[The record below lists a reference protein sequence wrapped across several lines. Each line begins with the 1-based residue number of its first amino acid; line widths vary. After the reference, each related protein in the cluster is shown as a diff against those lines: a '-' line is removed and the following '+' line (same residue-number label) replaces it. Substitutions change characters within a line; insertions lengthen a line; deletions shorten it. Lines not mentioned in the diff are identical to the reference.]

1 MIRVAASRIAAGSM
15 FVVIALLSSLPVQS
29 QSANVP
35 ENANRIV
42 RENSLPG
49 NPPAEWDIEGNGDP
63 SIEGFTADISINRG
77 GRVDFKIRTDAAE
90 YGIDVYRIGFYG
102 GNGARRI
109 ASMTVPGVLAQS
121 QPDCL
126 SELDTSLVDCG
137 NWRVSASWTVPADA
151 TPGVY
156 VARLARADTGGASH
170 VLFVVRDDESSSDIL
185 FQTSDT
191 TWHAYNYYG
200 GSSLYLGPWPARR
213 AYKVSYNRPIMLRDS
228 QESRESFWVNEY
240 PMVRWLE
247 ANGYDVS
254 YTTGVDTARRGHLL
268 KKHRVFMSVGHDE
281 YWSDEQRDNVEA
293 ARDAGVHL
301 AFFSGNSIFWRTRW
315 EPSIAPSGD
324 AYRTL
329 VSYKDTHEGR
339 KIDPSPI
346 YTGTWR
352 DARFSTHLG
361 GGRPE
366 NELKGSLFVANCCR
380 FDPIV
385 VSSEQGRTRFW
396 RHTELATLEAGR
408 SATVGLRTV
417 GYEWDGDVDNGFRP
431 PGLIRLSATI
441 LDIDSRLLDFG
452 SYFGAGRVM
461 HNLTLYRHR
470 SGALVFSTGTVQ
482 WAWAL
487 DATHDDPDA
496 QAAPV
501 DPRLQQATVNILAD
515 MSVRP
520 GSPHES
526 LVVSDASSDVT
537 PPVAIIEQPAELQ
550 EFTFHLPVRVSGSA
564 TDAGGVAAA
573 VEVSTNGG
581 ASWHPASG
589 VDRWTYEFAP
599 RERGY
604 FPILARAI
612 DDSGNIQPVATSVM
626 IDVSGY
632 SRPARAIAL
641 AGAVVLALVALGVLW
656 ARRRCLE
663 RRERQGLKRP

>member
-1 MIRVAASRIAAGSM
+1 MTQAVAHRIVAGSM
-15 FVVIALLSSLPVQS
+15 FVVIALLSLLPGH
-29 QSANVP
+29 APAAATP

-42 RENSLPG
+42 RENALPG
-49 NPPAEWDIEGNGDP
+49 HPPAEWDVEGNGDS
-63 SIEGFTADISINRG
+63 SIEGFTTDISINRG
-77 GRVDFKIRTDAAE
+77 ERVDFKIRTDASGYDIE
-90 YGIDVYRIGFYG
+90 IYRIGFYG
-102 GNGARRI
+102 GKGARRI
-109 ASMTVPGVLAQS
+109 ASMTVPGALAQS
-121 QPDCL
+121 QPDCRT
-126 SELDTSLVDCG
+126 DIKTGLVDCG
-137 NWRVSASWTVPADA
+137 NWRVSASWTVPADV

-156 VARLARADTGGASH
+156 VARLVRGDTRGASH
-170 VLFVVRDDESSSDIL
+170 VIFVVRDDESRSDIL

-191 TWHAYNYYG
+191 TWQAYNYYG
-200 GSSLYLGPWPARR
+200 GYSLYLGPWPARR
-213 AYKVSYNRPIMLRDS
+213 AYKVSYNRPITLRGS
-228 QESRESFWVNEY
+228 LESRESFWVNEY
-240 PMVRWLE
+240 PMIRWLE

-254 YTTGVDTARRGHLL
+254 YTTGVDTARRGYLL

-301 AFFSGNSIFWRTRW
+301 AFFSGNAIFWRTRW
-315 EPSIAPSGD
+315 EPSIAPSGEPF
-324 AYRTL
+324 RTL
-329 VSYKDTHEGR
+329 VSYKDTHDGT

-352 DARFSTHLG
+352 DARFSSNLG

-366 NELKGSLFVANCCR
+366 NALKGSLFVANCCR

-396 RHTELATLEAGR
+396 RHTELARLEAGR
-408 SATVGLRTV
+408 SASVGTRTV

-431 PGLIRLSATI
+431 PGLIRLSATT

-452 SYFGAGRVM
+452 SNFGAGRAM

-470 SGALVFSTGTVQ
+470 SGSLVFSTGTVQ

-496 QAAPV
+496 QRAPV
-501 DPRLQQATVNILAD
+501 DSRLQQATVNILAD

-520 GSPHES
+520 GSPHDS
-526 LVVSDASSDVT
+526 LVVSEPSSDAT
-537 PPVAIIEQPAELQ
+537 PPEAMIEEPVELQ
-550 EFTFHLPVRVSGSA
+550 EFTFHLPVRISGSA
-564 TDAGGVAAA
+564 VDEGGVAAA
-573 VEVSTNGG
+573 VEVSTDGG
-581 ASWHPASG
+581 ASWHPANG
-589 VDRWTYEFAP
+589 VAHWTYEFVP

-604 FPILARAI
+604 FPILVRAI
-612 DDSGNIQPVATSVM
+612 DDSGNIQPVATSVV

-641 AGAVVLALVALGVLW
+641 AAAIVALVMLVVLW
-656 ARRRCLE
+656 AMGRRAKRTG
-663 RRERQGLKRP
+663 RQVAA